1 MLCHILLDTCI
12 VKAIR
17 NVVLARTVEC
27 HPAIAGYKEC
37 GRIRSTRNNPRAYKE
52 GKRIGGGGGGAF
64 FVAERG

>member
-52 GKRIGGGGGGAF
+52 GKGLEEEEEEEEEAGPSS
-64 FVAERG
+64 